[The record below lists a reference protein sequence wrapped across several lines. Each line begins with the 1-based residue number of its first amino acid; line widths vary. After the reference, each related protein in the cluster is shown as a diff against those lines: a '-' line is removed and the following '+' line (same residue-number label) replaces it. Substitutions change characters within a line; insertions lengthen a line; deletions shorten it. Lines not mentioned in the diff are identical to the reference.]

1 MLKAKQASLLSLLE
15 HNSLGDEDIHVF
27 FSFFFFILSLGKL

>member
-27 FSFFFFILSLGKL
+27 FFFFILSLGKL